1 MARYQH
7 LNQMQQQRPCF
18 PIQMMFFPGLVKT
31 KTSLITSSA
40 VVAPNNGQIT
50 LNMTLSEAMKGLC
63 NNDGVVICLVR
74 GGFMTGH

>member
-1 MARYQH
+1 M
-7 LNQMQQQRPCF
+7 
-18 PIQMMFFPGLVKT
+18 
-31 KTSLITSSA
+31 

-74 GGFMTGH
+74 EEFMTGHSLGANFV